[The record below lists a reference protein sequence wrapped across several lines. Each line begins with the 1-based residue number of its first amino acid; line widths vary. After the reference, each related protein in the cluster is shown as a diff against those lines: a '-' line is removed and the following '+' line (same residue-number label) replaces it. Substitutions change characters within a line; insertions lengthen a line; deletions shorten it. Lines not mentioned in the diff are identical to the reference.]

1 MSDISD
7 PGGAGRRD
15 RSAARRTVDD
25 AYAAGRISAV
35 DRSLRME
42 QIDAASTRGDL
53 AMVVRDLT
61 ARAADPS
68 PAPQSPD
75 AWPAQP
81 ATSPTDPGAT
91 STGPASTGPA
101 STGLASTGP
110 TGAADAQQGA
120 ARAWPPPGYGGE
132 PTSSRS
138 SVGTRRG
145 VIGCVVAAVVFF
157 FVAPVVLGLVGMIVV
172 LGFGGSDSTSDSG
185 TVGTVAQQ
193 WEERVGSLDDEAGST
208 VVRGFYLDDERG
220 LAIVDEGGA
229 TTVWTYTGDGPW
241 TAGQTQDGVVTPNLV
256 DLATIRAADVQAAV
270 DDATRA
276 VAVPA
281 GDRVRIEVVAATAE
295 PRLQVTIGEAP
306 AARVRTY
313 TADGTFLF

>member
-68 PAPQSPD
+68 PASQSPD

-101 STGLASTGP
+101 STGP

-132 PTSSRS
+132 PASSRS
-138 SVGTRRG
+138 SDGTRRG
-145 VIGCVVAAVVFF
+145 VIGCIVAAVVFF
-157 FVAPVVLGLVGMIVV
+157 FVAPIVLGLVGMILV
-172 LGFGGSDSTSDSG
+172 LGFGGSDSTSDGG
-185 TVGTVAQQ
+185 TMGTVAQQ
-193 WEERVGSLDDEAGST
+193 WGERVDSLDDEAGST

-220 LAIVDEGGA
+220 LALVDEGGKTA
-229 TTVWTYTGDGPW
+229 VWTCSGSGPW
-241 TAGQTQDGVVTPNLV
+241 TAGETQDGVATSNLV

-281 GDRVRIEVVAATAE
+281 GDRVRIEVVAVTAE

-306 AARVRTY
+306 AARMRTY